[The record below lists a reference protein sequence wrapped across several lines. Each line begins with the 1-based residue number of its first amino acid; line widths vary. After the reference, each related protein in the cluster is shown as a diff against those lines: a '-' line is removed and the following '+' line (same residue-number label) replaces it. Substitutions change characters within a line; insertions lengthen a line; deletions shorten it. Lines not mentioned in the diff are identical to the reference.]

1 MIDPRVLHQDEHV
14 LVLWKPAGMPVQP
27 DRTGDRSLL
36 DGARELAPAAELVHR
51 IDRPVSGAVL
61 FACVPAA
68 RDPLNRSF
76 RERAVEKVY
85 WAIVHGA
92 VANGTTWRD
101 RLVEDGRARRARPAR
116 AEEEGREAITH
127 VRVLAH
133 GDRYSLVEL
142 RPEQGLFHQL
152 RAQCAAAGHPIKGDV
167 KYGARR
173 GEKDRSIALHAR
185 TLAFDHPFTGA
196 RLRIEAPPPDAQPW
210 RNLCERAGIGT

>member
-36 DGARELAPAAELVHR
+36 DRAREHASAAELVHR

-61 FACVPAA
+61 FACIPAA
-68 RDPLNRSF
+68 LAPLNRSF
-76 RERAVEKVY
+76 RERAVEKAY
-85 WAIVHGA
+85 LAIVHGA
-92 VANGTTWRD
+92 VANSATWRD

-116 AEEEGREAITH
+116 AEEEGHEAVTH
-127 VRVLAH
+127 VRVVAR

-185 TLAFDHPFTGA
+185 TLVFDHPFTGV
-196 RLRIEAPPPDAQPW
+196 RLRIDAPPPDTPLW
-210 RNLCERAGIGT
+210 RSLHALAGTGI